1 MTAALVTST
10 PSLRMYHTRPADTP
24 ALPINP
30 LSQGFVWR
38 VRADLV
44 RGLMAADLRLAYRLR
59 HAGVVIL
66 RHGGDVP
73 PQSRAKEII
82 MPKTTHTLVDLK
94 LSVVNFHAD
103 LNEQAR
109 IGIAR
114 DACYTSNNSLDYK
127 QGQIDFATAE
137 LKVLREQF
145 NGSEVVDVRMTRKA
159 EYLSSLMF
167 ELSCAE
173 ERHEAD
179 KAVYK
184 VISGDE
190 WKASPKTGK
199 KTAPIKTFTMS
210 DIDALIGQ
218 PTA

>member
-1 MTAALVTST
+1 
-10 PSLRMYHTRPADTP
+10 
-24 ALPINP
+24 
-30 LSQGFVWR
+30 
-38 VRADLV
+38 
-44 RGLMAADLRLAYRLR
+44 
-59 HAGVVIL
+59 
-66 RHGGDVP
+66 
-73 PQSRAKEII
+73 
-82 MPKTTHTLVDLK
+82 MPKTTHTLIDLK

-114 DACYTSNNSLDYK
+114 DACYTSKNSLDYK

-184 VISGDE
+184 QVSGDE
-190 WKASPKTGK
+190 WKSSPKTGK
-199 KTAPIKTFTMS
+199 TTTPVKTFTMS

>member
-10 PSLRMYHTRPADTP
+10 PSLRMYHTRPDDTP

-82 MPKTTHTLVDLK
+82 MPKTNTLIDLK

-114 DACYTSNNSLDYK
+114 DACYTSNNSLEYK
-127 QGQIDFATAE
+127 QGQVDFVVAE
-137 LKVLREQF
+137 LKVLRDQF
-145 NGSEVVDVRMTRKA
+145 NGSEVVDVRMGKKA
-159 EYLSSLMF
+159 EYLSALMF

-184 VISGDE
+184 EVSGDT
-190 WKASPKTGK
+190 WKASPKTGRT
-199 KTAPIKTFTMS
+199 TAPVKTFSMA

-218 PTA
+218 PSA

>member
-1 MTAALVTST
+1 
-10 PSLRMYHTRPADTP
+10 
-24 ALPINP
+24 
-30 LSQGFVWR
+30 
-38 VRADLV
+38 
-44 RGLMAADLRLAYRLR
+44 
-59 HAGVVIL
+59 
-66 RHGGDVP
+66 
-73 PQSRAKEII
+73 

-114 DACYTSNNSLDYK
+114 DACYTSNNSLEYK

-137 LKVLREQF
+137 LKVLRDQY

-199 KTAPIKTFTMS
+199 KTAPVKTFSMA